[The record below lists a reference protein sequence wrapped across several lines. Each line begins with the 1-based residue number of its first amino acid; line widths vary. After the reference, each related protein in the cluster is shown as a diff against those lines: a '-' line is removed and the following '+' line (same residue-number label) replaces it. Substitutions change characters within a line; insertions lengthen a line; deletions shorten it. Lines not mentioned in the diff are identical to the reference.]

1 MFTGLIEDVG
11 RIAEIGRRGE
21 QFRVTVAVGGLPTAD
36 IRIGDSIAV
45 NGVCLTLVTVQ
56 PGGFAA
62 DVSPETVARTSLAFL
77 KPGDAV
83 NLERALRLADRLGGH
98 LVYGHVD
105 GTAVLEERRTDGN
118 AVRMRFRLGRE
129 HNRYLVAKGSVAI
142 DGISLTV
149 NEVFEGGFAIAVIPH
164 TLEKTTL
171 RQRTPG
177 AIVNIEVDIFAKF
190 VERLLTVPP
199 PTGEGERLTSQFL
212 AKHGFL

>member
-56 PGGFAA
+56 PGSFAA

-83 NLERALRLADRLGGH
+83 NLESDI
-98 LVYGHVD
+98 
-105 GTAVLEERRTDGN
+105 
-118 AVRMRFRLGRE
+118 LGR
-129 HNRYLVAKGSVAI
+129 YI
-142 DGISLTV
+142 
-149 NEVFEGGFAIAVIPH
+149 
-164 TLEKTTL
+164 EKLMKTADDSKHSDL
-171 RQRTPG
+171 
-177 AIVNIEVDIFAKF
+177 NM
-190 VERLLTVPP
+190 
-199 PTGEGERLTSQFL
+199 SFL
-212 AKHGFL
+212 AENGFL